1 MRLKFDLAK
10 LAQRRRGGGQKPGVG
25 GSAADADKLTGMMG
39 EGHSATTAQA
49 DPLKLWKILAGILA
63 VANIAAFFLL
73 VKPIGGSAADLEA
86 RLADLQMQLKRQQL
100 SLRSMKELV
109 SKVDGARAQHERF
122 METYFLDRRTM
133 SSTILGEIKESAGKA
148 GLVPKEHSFGFEPI
162 EGTENL
168 GMMTITANYEGEY
181 KQLVEFVHLIDR
193 SKRFLIIDNI
203 QAAPQQQTERL
214 VTRFKINAFVREMPR
229 GVTSSSSPPAT
240 GTAPVEPLA
249 VAPAPSPATPPR
261 PPATTTTA
269 LPVAAKPSPVGE
281 RK

>member
-10 LAQRRRGGGQKPGVG
+10 LAQRRRGGQKAGSVG
-25 GSAADADKLTGMMG
+25 EADKLTGMMG
-39 EGHSATTAQA
+39 EGHAGTTAQA

-63 VANIAAFFLL
+63 VANVAAFFLL
-73 VKPIGGSAADLEA
+73 VKPIGGSASDLEA

-109 SKVDGARAQHERF
+109 AKVDGARAQHERF

-203 QAAPQQQTERL
+203 QAAPQQQTARL
-214 VTRFKINAFVREMPR
+214 ITRFKINAFVREMPR
-229 GVTSSSSPPAT
+229 GVSSSSSPALGAP
-240 GTAPVEPLA
+240 PVEPLA
-249 VAPAPSPATPPR
+249 VTPAAAAPAATAV
-261 PPATTTTA
+261 PPAA
-269 LPVAAKPSPVGE
+269 VAAPPLTAKPSPVGE